1 MPKISIIIPCFN
13 EEKHIAHCLD
23 SILLSDY
30 DRSNIEILVVDGMS
44 SDKTRE
50 IVASYSKKYTYIK
63 LLSNPDKIV
72 PKAMNLAIK
81 EAKGAYIIRLDAH
94 ASYPTNYFS
103 KLIEWHQ
110 KLDAD
115 NVGCV
120 IVTEVKN
127 MNKKSASIKEILSHK
142 FGVGNSDFRTGI
154 KEVKEVD
161 TVPFGCYK
169 KEVFEQYGYYDE
181 RLIRNQDIE
190 LNKRII
196 NGGGKIYLIPDVKCT
211 YYARENFSDLAK
223 NNFANGKWNI
233 LTAYYTKTLNSLS
246 LRHFIPLLFLL
257 SLLVPL
263 FLSIFTAKF
272 AYVALVSL
280 SSYLALVII
289 MSFKLRGEETTIF
302 YLIGSFLTLH
312 LSYGLGSLV
321 GIFSMSNRL
330 LVKRFGIGDFSPE

>member
-1 MPKISIIIPCFN
+1 MSSLSIIIPCLN
-13 EEKHIAHCLD
+13 EELYIANCLD
-23 SILLSDY
+23 SILVSDY
-30 DRSNIEILVVDGMS
+30 DKSKMEILVVDGMS

-50 IVASYSKKYTYIK
+50 IVNAYSEQYSYIR
-63 LLSNPDKIV
+63 LLDNADQIV

-81 EAKGAYIIRLDAH
+81 QAKGDYIIRLDAH
-94 ASYPTNYFS
+94 SFFPKDYFS

-110 KLDAD
+110 KLNAE
-115 NVGCV
+115 NVGTV
-120 IVTEVKN
+120 IITDVKN
-127 MNKKSASIKEILSHK
+127 LTKKSASIKEVLSHK

-169 KEVFEQYGYYDE
+169 KEVFEQYGLYDE
-181 RLIRNQDIE
+181 KLIRNQDIE

-211 YYARENFSDLAK
+211 YFARENFTALAK

-246 LRHFIPLLFLL
+246 LRHFIPLIFVLSLLLPILL
-257 SLLVPL
+257 SLFFTQIILV
-263 FLSIFTAKF
+263 SI
-272 AYVALVSL
+272 LSL

-289 MSFKLRGEETTIF
+289 ISFNLREKNSNLF

-312 LSYGLGSLV
+312 LSYGFGSLIGV
-321 GIFSMSNRL
+321 FSIIKKYIKGN
-330 LVKRFGIGDFSPE
+330 K